1 MNMAMFRIA
10 AAGLIGFAFAVAPA
24 TAGRSDCPT
33 NATTS
38 LSGCVDIETVMA
50 GDLQLSGARID
61 AMEWGQTSASVRL
74 KILNRGR
81 AADRLLGASSIAAA
95 RIDLSGETMGD
106 GIAIEPGDDVQFA
119 PDGLNLVMR
128 NVDGYL
134 RAGGEVEVTLDF
146 EKAGSVIVSF
156 PVRASV
162 STASAAH

>member
-1 MNMAMFRIA
+1 MAMLRIA
-10 AAGLIGFAFAVAPA
+10 AAGLIGFAFVSAPA

-33 NATTS
+33 SATTS

-61 AMEWGQTSASVRL
+61 AMEWGQTSASVHL

-81 AADRLLGASSIAAA
+81 AADRLLGASSVAAA
-95 RIDLSGETMGD
+95 RVELSGDRGD
-106 GIAIEPGDDVQFA
+106 DGVAIKPGDSVEFA
-119 PDGLNLVMR
+119 PGALRFVMS

-134 RAGGEVEVTLDF
+134 RPGGEVEVTLDF
-146 EKAGSVIVSF
+146 EKAGSVVVSF
-156 PVRASV
+156 PVRASA